1 MDTSQLCESLMEW
14 LQTFDVEA
22 PHQTLEAL
30 SDGVAMAQVL
40 NQIAPEWFTKSWMS
54 KIKSDVGTNW
64 RLKVSNLRKI
74 VEGIVDYYQDGL
86 NQHFQDFSKPDVNKI
101 GEKCDAAE
109 MGRLLQ
115 LILGCAINCNHNQDY
130 ITQIRAMEESVQQV
144 IMQAIQELEQ
154 ISHYPNPSSIII
166 DQRLDYQKL
175 VSELEAATEARNQM
189 AQRCHEL
196 DMQVSLLQEEKTI
209 FSMENKKLVAR
220 MQEFETIDDLS
231 AGAGHRYKEMRKQN
245 DTLKE
250 EMFKIE
256 TSRDD
261 YRLKVEIQE
270 KEILELQS
278 KLEDLQKTAD
288 EARHLK
294 DEVDILRETAEKVV
308 HYEAT
313 ITSYKKKLE
322 ESGDLKR
329 QVKILEDKNTY
340 YMQQNLELEE
350 EIKKSGTWKP
360 QLEMYRKQNM
370 ELHQKLNEEKKR
382 ADKIEFESKKL
393 LEKLDSLQ
401 IEKERLTVERDMLK
415 ETNEELKCFQL
426 QQRSK
431 TNITQNA
438 SIALLD
444 ETGPENM
451 IPPEVKEKLVRLQ
464 HENKLL
470 KLNQRGSEVDKLP
483 VVQALLD
490 DTTQQVNQL
499 QLENQLANQRVL
511 ELESQIEELNETGD
525 AGMKHRLSELQNQL
539 RAVQTEKDLKITQLE
554 ERDASIAECKQKL
567 IVMQESLRRSEQE
580 VVALEERYKRYIEKA
595 KSVIKNLDPKQN
607 PSSFAEVNVL
617 RSQLLEKHKVIEDL
631 EEEKEQNKL
640 CRDMEEKL
648 MTTAFYKLGM
658 VRHRDSVD
666 HRLAVLG
673 SNQGQSFLTRQRQAT
688 IRRSINNF
696 ESR

>member
-1 MDTSQLCESLMEW
+1 MEW

-22 PHQTLEAL
+22 PHQTLDAL

-130 ITQIRAMEESVQQV
+130 IAQIRAMEESVQQV

-154 ISHYPNPSSIII
+154 ISHYPNSSSIII

-278 KLEDLQKTAD
+278 KVEDLQKTAD

-308 HYEAT
+308 QYEAT

-350 EIKKSGTWKP
+350 EIKKSGSWKP

-431 TNITQNA
+431 TSITQNA

-470 KLNQRGSEVDKLP
+470 KLNQRGPEVDKLP

-539 RAVQTEKDLKITQLE
+539 RVVQTEKDLKITQLE
-554 ERDASIAECKQKL
+554 ERDASIAEYKQKL

>member
-1 MDTSQLCESLMEW
+1 MEW

-22 PHQTLEAL
+22 PHQTLDAL

-130 ITQIRAMEESVQQV
+130 IAQIRAMEESVQQV

-154 ISHYPNPSSIII
+154 ISHYPNSSSIII

-308 HYEAT
+308 QYEAT

-350 EIKKSGTWKP
+350 EIKKSGSWKP

-431 TNITQNA
+431 TSITQNA

-470 KLNQRGSEVDKLP
+470 KLNQRGPEVDKLP

-539 RAVQTEKDLKITQLE
+539 RVVQTEKDLKITQLE
-554 ERDASIAECKQKL
+554 ERDASIAEYKQKL